1 MTNSTAILQDDD
13 TVIIQITKEMDILP
27 PRSRFPGSRCFSVC
41 CQAPSQDDDDDELEE
56 NSLVAA
62 TINSSASKDG
72 RSIQLHAVMFPLK
85 MYVLMKLC
93 LGFFS
98 YYSFAR

>member
-1 MTNSTAILQDDD
+1 MTNATAILQDDD

-41 CQAPSQDDDDDELEE
+41 CQAPSQDDDELED
-56 NSLVAA
+56 NSLAAA

-72 RSIQLHAVMFPLK
+72 RSIQLHAVMFTFEI
-85 MYVLMKLC
+85 YVLMKLC

-98 YYSFAR
+98 YYSLAR